1 METKARV
8 LVFFIIL
15 DLAEYW
21 VSATKFAVGR
31 YHRVAGGG
39 KLISTDEERSI
50 VVFSVFCPFLCRR
63 CLESWAAG
71 G

>member
-1 METKARV
+1 METKERV
-8 LVFFIIL
+8 LVCFIIL
-15 DLAEYW
+15 DLA
-21 VSATKFAVGR
+21 VSATKFAVGS
-31 YHRVAGGG
+31 YHRVVGGG

-63 CLESWAAG
+63 CLESWATG